1 MSLTSE
7 AKQEAEQMLR
17 SGDRQGAIQYLNEA
31 FNISLE
37 EAGVLVHALEQ
48 EITTGNT
55 VLDEQAPAPSSPE
68 DKMKIV
74 IGQLLS
80 QRQKLEAVKYV
91 RQTMNLGLR
100 EALAMVEG
108 VARETDPRYRSVSI
122 PGVAGCLQVVA
133 KGLGVFLAVV
143 AFFFL
148 AAGGIIFYFQ
158 SEGVRASDRIVGK
171 VKEMK
176 YMDSGESA
184 PVIEY
189 NWNGKMR
196 TYTSH
201 TYSSPPDYQV
211 GETVP
216 IFVRLENEDADVIID
231 SFVDRYAVIVGL
243 GIIGGFLGL
252 ISIVFLYFGR
262 RRF

>member
-1 MSLTSE
+1 
-7 AKQEAEQMLR
+7 
-17 SGDRQGAIQYLNEA
+17 
-31 FNISLE
+31 
-37 EAGVLVHALEQ
+37 
-48 EITTGNT
+48 
-55 VLDEQAPAPSSPE
+55 
-68 DKMKIV
+68 
-74 IGQLLS
+74 
-80 QRQKLEAVKYV
+80 
-91 RQTMNLGLR
+91 MNLGLR
-100 EALAMVEG
+100 EALSMVEG
-108 VARETDPRYRSVSI
+108 VARETDPRFRSVII
-122 PGVAGCLQVVA
+122 PGVAGCLRVVA

-148 AAGGIIFYFQ
+148 AAGGNIFYFQ
-158 SEGVRASDRIVGK
+158 SEGISTSDRIIGK

-176 YMDSGESA
+176 SMDSGESA

-189 NWNGKMR
+189 NWNGTVQ

-216 IFVRLENEDADVIID
+216 IYVRLENEEPDVIID
-231 SFVDRYAVIVGL
+231 TFVERYALIVGL
-243 GIIGGFLGL
+243 AVIGGFLGL